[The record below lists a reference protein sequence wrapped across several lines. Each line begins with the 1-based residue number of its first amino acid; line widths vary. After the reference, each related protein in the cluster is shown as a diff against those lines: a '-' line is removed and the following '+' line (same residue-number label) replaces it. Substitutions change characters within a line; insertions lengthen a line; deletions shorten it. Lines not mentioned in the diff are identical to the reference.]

1 MSPNDGQDHT
11 WRRRFGRVARQM
23 VKEWSH
29 DRVPDLAAE
38 VSFYAVLSLFPAVLA
53 MASLLGVLDSFV
65 GADVADSARSQ
76 VIDFLNRILT
86 DDASGVLDTAN
97 ELFTQ
102 SRPGLL
108 TFSLLAALWA
118 LSRGFAALIRALDV
132 VYDVE
137 DDRGWFQMRLTA
149 LALAVGSVVA
159 GAVMLSMFIV
169 GPLFGSGQ
177 QIAGDLG
184 VGDQFVFLWDVVR
197 IPAAF
202 AVLVLWASVIFHLA
216 PDHRSP
222 WRWDVPGA
230 LLTGVLWIVFSL
242 GLNVYL
248 RVAQSTN
255 AVFGTLGGALI
266 VLLWFWL
273 LALAV
278 LIGGELNEIVY
289 REFIRPQPRHF
300 PHEPGPEHDEDL
312 GRGADRAEATE
323 QRAAGDGDAAE
334 DDGGEDDSAG
344 VERPAETGDELAG
357 VDGRPA
363 VEEQP
368 HDGRGH
374 DDAVGGRSGRSGGGR

>member
-1 MSPNDGQDHT
+1 MSPGDGQDDT
-11 WRRRFGRVARQM
+11 WRGRFGRVAHQM

-53 MASLLGVLDSFV
+53 LASLLGVLDSFV
-65 GADVADSARSQ
+65 GADVADNARTQ

-159 GAVMLSMFIV
+159 GAVLLSMFIV

-177 QIAGDLG
+177 QIASDLG
-184 VGDQFVFLWDVVR
+184 IGDQFVFLWDVVR

-202 AVLVLWASVIFHLA
+202 LVLVLWASVIFHLA

-289 REFIRPQPRHF
+289 REFIRPHEQHSA
-300 PHEPGPEHDEDL
+300 HEPGPEHDED
-312 GRGADRAEATE
+312 RGEGAEE
-323 QRAAGDGDAAE
+323 AGDR
-334 DDGGEDDSAG
+334 SAG
-344 VERPAETGDELAG
+344 VERPAEVGDELAG
-357 VDGRPA
+357 VDRRPT
-363 VEEQP
+363 VEEQA

-374 DDAVGGRSGRSGGGR
+374 DDPVGGAAAAAARGR